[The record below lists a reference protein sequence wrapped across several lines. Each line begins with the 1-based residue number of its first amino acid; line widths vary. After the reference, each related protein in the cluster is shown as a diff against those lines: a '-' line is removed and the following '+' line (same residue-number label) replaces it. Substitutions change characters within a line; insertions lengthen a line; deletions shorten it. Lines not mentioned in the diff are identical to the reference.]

1 MELSLRKIRVCDC
14 LLCCCPC
21 LGDVWLRTCTCLTHS
36 CQLCFKSLL
45 EVTQLSTKLQLNESG
60 GENLEKTNK
69 TSQVLWNFWCLEHET
84 SEFSL
89 FLQVSL
95 LCHFLARG
103 LALIII
109 PLGLYLS
116 FFYVHLAL
124 LYRSGPH
131 DQIMTSAFQASLEV
145 KEMWSWNWF
154 IREKRGKCSL
164 LGGVQSSSFDPAY
177 FFPFMS
183 FNYFAAVVLL

>member
-1 MELSLRKIRVCDC
+1 MCVWLSFLLLSMSWWCVTQNMHLSHTLLPAPLQILAGSYPVVHKVTAEWEWWGKLRKDKQNK
-14 LLCCCPC
+14 L
-21 LGDVWLRTCTCLTHS
+21 S
-36 CQLCFKSLL
+36 AL
-45 EVTQLSTKLQLNESG
+45 E
-60 GENLEKTNK
+60 
-69 TSQVLWNFWCLEHET
+69 FWISRAWT

-89 FLQVSL
+89 FFQVSL
-95 LCHFLARG
+95 LCHFLARC

-109 PLGLYLS
+109 PMGLYLS

-145 KEMWSWNWF
+145 KEMWSWYWF

-164 LGGVQSSSFDPAY
+164 LGGVQSCSFDPVY

-183 FNYFAAVVLL
+183 FNYFAGVVLL

>member
-1 MELSLRKIRVCDC
+1 MF
-14 LLCCCPC
+14 
-21 LGDVWLRTCTCLTHS
+21 VWLSFLLLSMSWWCVTQNMLLSHTLLPAPC
-36 CQLCFKSLL
+36 KSLL
-45 EVTQLSTKLQLNESG
+45 EVSQLSTKLQLNDSS
-60 GENLEKTNK
+60 GENVEKTNT
-69 TSQVLWNFWCLEHET
+69 TSSVLWNFQYLEHET

-89 FLQVSL
+89 LFQVSL

-109 PLGLYLS
+109 PMGLYLS

-145 KEMWSWNWF
+145 KKMSSWNWF

-164 LGGVQSSSFDPAY
+164 LDGV
-177 FFPFMS
+177 
-183 FNYFAAVVLL
+183 